1 MPGDLEISDLT
12 SFDIAFDGS
21 KARLGML
28 DQAGQPVS
36 LHLPY
41 ALISS
46 LVMSLPNIQAKALQA
61 QSGDDSLR
69 LVYPTGGWT
78 LERSA
83 GEGQVILRLNTPD
96 GFEVNFAM
104 ADEDILSMACS
115 LSNTAEPIT
124 AGCEL
129 H

>member
-1 MPGDLEISDLT
+1 MSGDLEISDLT

-36 LHLPY
+36 IHLPY

-46 LVMSLPNIQAKALQA
+46 LLLSLPVIQAKALRA
-61 QSGDDSLR
+61 QFGDESLR
-69 LVYPTGGWT
+69 LVYPTGGWA
-78 LERSA
+78 LERSGA
-83 GEGQVILRLNTPD
+83 DGQVILRLNTPD

-104 ADEDILSMACS
+104 ADEDIMSMAGS
-115 LSNTAEPIT
+115 LDNPDTPIHG
-124 AGCEL
+124 GCEL